1 MNDVTYNFVASIL
14 QTSQA
19 HNVTIDGG
27 DKYNIPSEEVT
38 IDESIFAPQ
47 SLISHALEA
56 ISGADN
62 FNDDN
67 TTIREVFDSL
77 VNNTREVTP
86 TCEFS
91 LFTYIYS
98 FHLPSPNQVGSL
110 WSLGYVQEEAFS
122 KDVPL
127 TIASSVT
134 VRMDGRSIVLNGSP
148 RSALSSSRT
157 QFLSWEPPCVHPPPD
172 LKTRL
177 QLIPITALPRLTL

>member
-1 MNDVTYNFVASIL
+1 VNEVTYNFVASVL

-27 DKYNIPSEEVT
+27 DKYNVPSEEAI
-38 IDESIFAPQ
+38 IDESIFGPGQ
-47 SLISHALEA
+47 SLTSHALEA

-91 LFTYIYS
+91 LFTHIYS
-98 FHLPSPNQVGSL
+98 SRLPSLNQVGSL

-122 KDVPL
+122 EDMPL
-127 TIASSVT
+127 TLASVT
-134 VRMDGRSIVLNGSP
+134 ACINGRSAVLSGSP

-177 QLIPITALPRLTL
+177 

>member
-1 MNDVTYNFVASIL
+1 MNDVTYNLVASIL

-27 DKYNIPSEEVT
+27 DKYNVPSEEVT
-38 IDESIFAPQ
+38 IDESIFGPPQ

-86 TCEFS
+86 TCESS
-91 LFTYIYS
+91 LFTHIYS

-122 KDVPL
+122 EDMPL
-127 TIASSVT
+127 TIASSAT
-134 VRMDGRSIVLNGSP
+134 VCMDGRFVVLSGSP

-157 QFLSWEPPCVHPPPD
+157 QFLLWEPPYVHPPPD

-177 QLIPITALPRLTL
+177 